1 MGPGSQTKVFVKEKM
16 ALFCCIR
23 PVVSLTSFLFIC
35 FLNYKGSDGMCP
47 SAFQKLYRTMNI
59 HNNADG
65 AFNIVQECVW
75 ETSQQAK
82 PWTSPLLLSFICSE
96 TCFLASDEICRHV
109 KTGTVALQSYSQ
121 CPDVL
126 SFISKVE
133 KPVNH
138 VSVDAAILRL
148 LCVNPPT
155 ARPEETPYSFQNSKI
170 QSPLRMFAEPR
181 NHEINKLSR
190 V

>member
-1 MGPGSQTKVFVKEKM
+1 MLHPT
-16 ALFCCIR
+16 CCI
-23 PVVSLTSFLFIC
+23 PYISFIYLFVC

-47 SAFQKLYRTMNI
+47 SAFQKLYCTMNI

-82 PWTSPLLLSFICSE
+82 LWTSPMLLSFICSK

-121 CPDVL
+121 CPNVL

-133 KPVNH
+133 KPVNR
-138 VSVDAAILRL
+138 VSVDAVI
-148 LCVNPPT
+148 VGYYVQNPPT
-155 ARPEETPYSFQNSKI
+155 GRPEGTPYSFQTSQI
-170 QSPLRMFAEPR
+170 QSLLHMFAEPR